1 MQKIYRYIQ
10 AYHPIVHVLMLGT
23 VFISFTSSMSMPF
36 LAIFLGETTPLDY
49 ATIGFIIGAGPL
61 AGTLGSF
68 IGGILSD
75 FLGRTRLIVLSLLI
89 LSISFLGFIYT
100 KNPFILLFIS
110 ILRGL
115 AASFFNTIS
124 KALTGDLTPETKR
137 VRAFSNRY
145 LANNLGYSL
154 GPIFGALLGIS
165 GGSIAF
171 FLTTAVYIVYA
182 LLLFILFRAYN
193 LQLATESNEEK
204 ISVSQVLRTIRS
216 DAALFL
222 FILGGVLLMTVYG
235 QISISLSQYLKSY
248 LTDGIQLFSIL
259 MSLNASTVLLLQI
272 PLTRWSERFSLF
284 FRIALG
290 SILLTVGLV
299 GFAFS
304 SNWFGFILSMIIFT
318 LGEILVIPAEY
329 AQIDEITPKGMRGT
343 YYGAQGFTEFG
354 NFIGPWMGGIIL
366 AKFGG
371 PTLFLTLAMISLSSI
386 IFFFKGRKLYMSQTS
401 NMKSPSI

>member
-1 MQKIYRYIQ
+1 
-10 AYHPIVHVLMLGT
+10 
-23 VFISFTSSMSMPF
+23 
-36 LAIFLGETTPLDY
+36 
-49 ATIGFIIGAGPL
+49 
-61 AGTLGSF
+61 
-68 IGGILSD
+68 
-75 FLGRTRLIVLSLLI
+75 
-89 LSISFLGFIYT
+89 
-100 KNPFILLFIS
+100 
-110 ILRGL
+110 
-115 AASFFNTIS
+115 
-124 KALTGDLTPETKR
+124 
-137 VRAFSNRY
+137 
-145 LANNLGYSL
+145 
-154 GPIFGALLGIS
+154 
-165 GGSIAF
+165 
-171 FLTTAVYIVYA
+171 
-182 LLLFILFRAYN
+182 
-193 LQLATESNEEK
+193 
-204 ISVSQVLRTIRS
+204 
-216 DAALFL
+216 
-222 FILGGVLLMTVYG
+222 MTVYG